1 MFCRFC
7 GYQIIHKIRFNDL
20 IAADIYQ
27 PFSILMPEEK
37 STNDAFAVVVDLKN
51 QFDLLDQHLD
61 IKSHQVALIRGK
73 DTDSN

>member
-1 MFCRFC
+1 M
-7 GYQIIHKIRFNDL
+7 

-27 PFSILMPEEK
+27 SSSILMPEEK

-61 IKSHQVALIRGK
+61 IESHQSL
-73 DTDSN
+73 